1 MTAVS
6 APLAPADAL
15 AQIRATARAAGLSY
29 AGDVPPDLAQAL
41 AEAGQGLLIDIRS
54 PEEIRF
60 VGHVPG
66 RCTCPGPAG
75 SSLTRNP
82 RFLRGLE
89 TVAPREAVI
98 LLLCR
103 SGQRSVQAAQAATAA
118 GFTQVFNVLEG
129 FEGDL
134 DAAGHR
140 GRVSGW
146 RWRDLPWRQD

>member
-6 APLAPADAL
+6 APLAPPDAL
-15 AQIRATARAAGLSY
+15 AQIHAAARAAGLSY
-29 AGDVPPDLAQAL
+29 AGDVPPDLAHAL
-41 AEAGQGLLIDIRS
+41 LEAGQALLIDVRS

-66 RCTCPGPAG
+66 AVNVPWASGLA
-75 SSLTRNP
+75 LTRNP
-82 RFLRGLE
+82 RFLRALE
-89 TVAPREAVI
+89 TAAPREAVI

-103 SGQRSVQAAQAATAA
+103 SGQRSVLAAQAATAA
-118 GFTQVFNVLEG
+118 GFAQVFNVLEG

-134 DAAGHR
+134 DAAGQR

-146 RWRDLPWRQD
+146 RRRDLPWRQD